1 VTDILEGPG
10 DAHIPD
16 DPDHALAMV
25 RGLLALG
32 SEDWEDLA
40 KADRELMEKLSD
52 RAYSTLHG
60 HLP

>member
-1 VTDILEGPG
+1 MSTLEGPP

-16 DPDHALAMV
+16 DPAHALAMI

-32 SEDWEDLA
+32 SEDWEDLR
-40 KADRELMEKLSD
+40 KADEELMHQLSD

>member
-1 VTDILEGPG
+1 MI
-10 DAHIPD
+10 
-16 DPDHALAMV
+16 

-32 SEDWEDLA
+32 SEDWEDLR
-40 KADRELMEKLSD
+40 KADEELMHQLSD